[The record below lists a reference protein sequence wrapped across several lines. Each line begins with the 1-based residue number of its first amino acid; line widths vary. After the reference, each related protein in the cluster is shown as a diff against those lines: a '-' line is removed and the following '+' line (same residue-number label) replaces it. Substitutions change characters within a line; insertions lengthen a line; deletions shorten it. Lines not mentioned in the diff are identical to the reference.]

1 MCSCVL
7 SRYVGIYMCVRVC
20 CLGTLVYT
28 CVCSCVL
35 SRYVGIYMR
44 VCSCVLSRYVGIYM
58 FVCVV

>member
-1 MCSCVL
+1 MCVRVCCLGTLVYTCV
-7 SRYVGIYMCVRVC
+7 SVRVC

-35 SRYVGIYMR
+35 SRYVGIDVVYIRMVY
-44 VCSCVLSRYVGIYM
+44 VCV